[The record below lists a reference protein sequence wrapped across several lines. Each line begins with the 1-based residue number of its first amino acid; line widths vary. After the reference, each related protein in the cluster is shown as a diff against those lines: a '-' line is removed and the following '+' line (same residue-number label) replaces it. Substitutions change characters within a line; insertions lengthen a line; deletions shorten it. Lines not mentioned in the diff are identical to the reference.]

1 MFSKTMLKEMVLRKI
16 GLEKG
21 CDLGK
26 KCCHRLKMG
35 LRKGCGL
42 GKRCCLGLKMRL
54 GKGCCPGERY
64 CSRLK
69 MGLKEKVV
77 LERMGPGRGCPQGED
92 GVKERMWPRVKMG
105 QGEDVAYRKY
115 LV

>member
-1 MFSKTMLKEMVLRKI
+1 
-16 GLEKG
+16 
-21 CDLGK
+21 
-26 KCCHRLKMG
+26 
-35 LRKGCGL
+35 
-42 GKRCCLGLKMRL
+42 
-54 GKGCCPGERY
+54 
-64 CSRLK
+64 